1 MLYLS
6 RKIGESIIINNNIEL
21 TVVEVRG
28 KTVKLGFLFP
38 KEATILRKELHQKIM
53 EQNIAAAG
61 VTEAIVC
68 MLAIRDHILPPTINY
83 ENPDPDL
90 DLDYVANAARF
101 APNRGARNE
110 HSSSFFA
117 GVTGN
122 ALVPSAS
129 AIHPQAASRPS
140 SGL

>member
-1 MLYLS
+1 MLYLT

-61 VTEAIVC
+61 GEAD
-68 MLAIRDHILPPTINY
+68 LADIEFNVDVNTKPKD
-83 ENPDPDL
+83 EPDG
-90 DLDYVANAARF
+90 
-101 APNRGARNE
+101 NR
-110 HSSSFFA
+110 
-117 GVTGN
+117 
-122 ALVPSAS
+122 
-129 AIHPQAASRPS
+129 
-140 SGL
+140 